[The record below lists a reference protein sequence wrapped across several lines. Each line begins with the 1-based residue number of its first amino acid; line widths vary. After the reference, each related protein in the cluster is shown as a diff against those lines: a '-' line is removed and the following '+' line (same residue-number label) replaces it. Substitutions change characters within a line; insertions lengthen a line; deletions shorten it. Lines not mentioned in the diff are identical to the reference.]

1 MEAFKNIMN
10 PSGGPGGTPPILG
23 GNDPGMPGGSVG
35 GFPNPGSGP
44 GGIIS
49 KILPYILGG
58 SGIMGTIGNIQAN
71 RTRNSVL
78 KQQMDYTRML
88 QNMTPA
94 EMIKQITALERP
106 LSQNLISNVGN
117 TVQGQLGERGLSQAP
132 GIYASSLAQGIAPY
146 QLQEQQMA
154 QDAFFKKLGLPI
166 SSRPS
171 PFGPFPATT
180 NTSSIWQSLMQNFM
194 GRGKNQVPGGVPGGD
209 SITADLLQQI
219 MGGQL
224 SGLTPA
230 PAGSGGTNNL
240 NPEGS

>member
-1 MEAFKNIMN
+1 MDSITNLFKGAMDEGGWLKKALPIMQL
-10 PSGGPGGTPPILG
+10 GTAGAGTVGNILG
-23 GNDPGMPGGSVG
+23 
-35 GFPNPGSGP
+35 
-44 GGIIS
+44 
-49 KILPYILGG
+49 
-58 SGIMGTIGNIQAN
+58 N
-71 RTRNSVL
+71 RTRNDVL

-94 EMIKQITALERP
+94 QMMQQITALEKP

-132 GIYASSLAQGIAPY
+132 GIYASSLAQGLAPY

-180 NTSSIWQSLMQNFM
+180 NTSQIWQSLMQNFM
-194 GRGKNQVPGGVPGGD
+194 GRGGNQVPGAVPGGG

-224 SGLTPA
+224 PGLTPA
-230 PAGSGGTNNL
+230 PAGSSGTNNF